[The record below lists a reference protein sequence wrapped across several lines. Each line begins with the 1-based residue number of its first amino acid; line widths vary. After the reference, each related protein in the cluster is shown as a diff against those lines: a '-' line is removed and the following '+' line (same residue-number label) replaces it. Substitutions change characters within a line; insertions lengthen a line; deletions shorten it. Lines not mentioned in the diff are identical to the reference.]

1 MAEAL
6 SAGRT
11 VREATKKSDVVRL
24 KRSPQMPIPTVST
37 ETTSTATTPKVAHGA
52 HGRSTTSVKAR
63 SLRSA
68 ARTYH
73 QPIATSTG

>member
-37 ETTSTATTPKVAHGA
+37 ETTSTATTPKVWS